1 MDNINEGSTS
11 YHNLVI
17 LGYDGVPIV
26 PDLLRYKVLGS
37 FGGII
42 VDWTVIDS
50 DTEQIVLSATINTI
64 SNTHG
69 AKRYLTIEATHDTTS
84 KITSEICYEI
94 VNLKGI
100 LAI

>member
-17 LGYDGVPIV
+17 LGYDGIPII

-37 FGGII
+37 FGGAML
-42 VDWTVIDS
+42 DWTIIDPS
-50 DTEQIVLSATINTI
+50 SEQIIISATINTI

-100 LAI
+100 PAI